1 MKENESKKIQQKASS
16 PFSLLKV
23 LSHRAKTRIF
33 FILYREAIR
42 KRFFLSLFTCLRR
55 VVLVEVVSFFM

>member
-23 LSHRAKTRIF
+23 LSHHRENENF
-33 FILYREAIR
+33 FYSLPRRDSKALFLVFVYVSSLLFSL
-42 KRFFLSLFTCLRR
+42 KLSRF
-55 VVLVEVVSFFM
+55 

>member
-23 LSHRAKTRIF
+23 LSHHENENYFYSLQRRDSKA
-33 FILYREAIR
+33 L
-42 KRFFLSLFTCLRR
+42 FLVF
-55 VVLVEVVSFFM
+55 VYVSSSRCSR

>member
-33 FILYREAIR
+33 FILSPRRDSKAL
-42 KRFFLSLFTCLRR
+42 FLVF
-55 VVLVEVVSFFM
+55 VYVSSSRCSR